1 MRYLSRITFISFRYI
16 PVTVAAFC
24 CGCNIH
30 SCVKYFSPEGM
41 PCLQRAFHACRNS
54 EETYPCSLQGR
65 DAPPANR
72 LWLFY
77 ATYVQISLFLMCGVC
92 LIWYLRKD
100 RALVFENLLSALFDK
115 AFGKHEDTTGY
126 CWASTVDSVN
136 KTEKN
141 LRSLP
146 WCPKKNNETSLGKL
160 G

>member
-1 MRYLSRITFISFRYI
+1 MASHIGGKYRIQVQNFSYFFSNDDYTASMHFYIGCNKSWIFADQYNSLNRDSPGGCGTFQESLSSLFRYI

-77 ATYVQISLFLMCGVC
+77 ATYVQISLFFNVRC
-92 LIWYLRKD
+92 LL
-100 RALVFENLLSALFDK
+100 NLIS
-115 AFGKHEDTTGY
+115 
-126 CWASTVDSVN
+126 
-136 KTEKN
+136 
-141 LRSLP
+141 
-146 WCPKKNNETSLGKL
+146 PKGSGACV
-160 G
+160 